1 MFSHNIEKKSK
12 LSNTR
17 SENNSFIETN
27 VSTVISKCTLYTSI
41 ICQSLQSDNKFLQR
55 INNAMEE
62 MTIDDNDMIEE
73 ESEPSVR
80 KTPRRR
86 YINDKNVIN
95 MISDFTLD

>member
-1 MFSHNIEKKSK
+1 
-12 LSNTR
+12 
-17 SENNSFIETN
+17 
-27 VSTVISKCTLYTSI
+27 
-41 ICQSLQSDNKFLQR
+41 
-55 INNAMEE
+55 MEE

-73 ESEPSVR
+73 EYEPSVR

>member
-1 MFSHNIEKKSK
+1 
-12 LSNTR
+12 
-17 SENNSFIETN
+17 
-27 VSTVISKCTLYTSI
+27 
-41 ICQSLQSDNKFLQR
+41 
-55 INNAMEE
+55 MEE

>member
-27 VSTVISKCTLYTSI
+27 VSSVISKSALYTST